1 MCSER
6 PGRCAAAVR
15 SGRAEDRR
23 GVHRQLHDQ
32 YRPLQRC
39 ALLFISITI
48 YYLFQKHAVLVAAA
62 GKLLSKYD
70 GQLPTRLWIAPP
82 TRMDET
88 QLISEGYYSTYGKVK
103 RQQHHHCYC
112 HLQLQRTECLN
123 ARRWV
128 PARRCPAARCAW
140 VTRLESQTS
149 PLWCPPLQETSPT
162 GHQNTTSVCST
173 VYCCL
178 D

>member
-39 ALLFISITI
+39 ALLFISITL
-48 YYLFQKHAVLVAAA
+48 YYLFQNMLCWSQLRASCCPSTTDSCPLAC
-62 GKLLSKYD
+62 GSRRLLAW
-70 GQLPTRLWIAPP
+70 TRRSSSARDTTPP
-82 TRMDET
+82 TERSNNNNTTAIVVSNSRE
-88 QLISEGYYSTYGKVK
+88 LSEYM
-103 RQQHHHCYC
+103 
-112 HLQLQRTECLN
+112 N
-123 ARRWV
+123 ARRSV

-162 GHQNTTSVCST
+162 GHQNTT
-173 VYCCL
+173 
-178 D
+178 